1 MVDMARFAF
10 NKKKVSEKLDK
21 FIYNDF
27 TDFYDL
33 YTEIKE
39 VYLDYR
45 EGLANGKYYS
55 INKNNSFKH
64 NRSKELIL
72 KKKIKDFFI
81 QGRLLIHNFG
91 KSQVID
97 DNEFVLNNFL
107 IVKDKNFETN
117 KLNCLNS
124 PVGNSIEL

>member
-1 MVDMARFAF
+1 MARFAF

-107 IVKDKNFETN
+107 
-117 KLNCLNS
+117 
-124 PVGNSIEL
+124 GQG